1 MALATFR
8 DIVIDCANPVELAKF
23 WTRVLGYPV
32 IRQDEDEACL
42 DAGDGSFRIW
52 LVRVPEPKTV
62 KNRAHIDVNLQPG
75 ASIEQLVE
83 LGAEVLHP
91 GRPLGRP
98 RRPRTQ
104 RVLRLPTAGGR
115 AGGQRLIGRLPTS
128 LRQQTCRR
136 APSSAWYDLAGSKA
150 IYSFVVDIM
159 RE

>member
-62 KNRAHIDVNLQPG
+62 KNRSPRMRVA
-75 ASIEQLVE
+75 
-83 LGAEVLHP
+83 
-91 GRPLGRP
+91 RPNA
-98 RRPRTQ
+98 
-104 RVLRLPTAGGR
+104 TALTLCSTLSGTDSR
-115 AGGQRLIGRLPTS
+115 KPTS
-128 LRQQTCRR
+128 GRKRGAR
-136 APSSAWYDLAGSKA
+136 AAAPG
-150 IYSFVVDIM
+150 
-159 RE
+159 

>member
-91 GRPLGRP
+91 FGSIPGAP
-98 RRPRTQ
+98 WA
-104 RVLRLPTAGGR
+104 VLADPERNEFCAFPPQEEEQA
-115 AGGQRLIGRLPTS
+115 A
-128 LRQQTCRR
+128 
-136 APSSAWYDLAGSKA
+136 SA
-150 IYSFVVDIM
+150 
-159 RE
+159 

>member
-23 WTRVLGYPV
+23 WTQVLGYPV
-32 IRQDEDEACL
+32 IRQDEDQACL

-91 GRPLGRP
+91 HPGRPLGRP
-98 RRPRTQ
+98 RRPRRQ
-104 RVLRLPTAGGR
+104 RVLRLPTAGR
-115 AGGQRLIGRLPTS
+115 RQRLTLGPPSCPMARSEEIQLTTAFPLQFTLNARRL
-128 LRQQTCRR
+128 
-136 APSSAWYDLAGSKA
+136 
-150 IYSFVVDIM
+150 
-159 RE
+159 